1 MGGKYVIM
9 IGIAFITFRE
19 VLEAALVVTL
29 VLAASKG
36 TPRRG
41 RWVAGGVACG
51 IAGASIVA
59 ALAAEISALLE
70 GVGQEVFNACVL
82 FIAVAMLSWHN
93 IWMGRHGKEM
103 AAEAARLGSQV
114 LSGGRPLYALSIAVG
129 IAVLREGSELVLF
142 LDGLVAAG
150 NGADLVPGMLLGL
163 VCGIALGGVI
173 YFGLLRIPT
182 RHLFRVTGWMILL
195 LAAGMAAQG
204 AAFLTQADYLPA
216 LGNRLWDT
224 SAILS
229 ENSIPGQILHVLVGY
244 VAQPSGIQLVF
255 YAATILVV
263 GILMRIFGNAGPT
276 VSRAATAAL
285 LFWAGAATLHP
296 ARADFQ
302 VRSPTVEYQEIE
314 FEHNGDTTFDR
325 RNSGMSNDQS
335 YTFSIGYGVT
345 AWWKTEL
352 EAETA
357 APPGENLK
365 FDATTW
371 ENTFQITETG
381 EYWADLGFFFEYSH
395 AHQHGDPE
403 SVTFGPL
410 VQKEI
415 GSTLHTFNFLLDKD
429 MGSGAS
435 DGTGL
440 ELAWQS
446 LWRINQYASPGIEY
460 YGEIDDLGHPGKLSQ
475 QQHRVGPV
483 VVGAVA
489 FPPNGKIKYEV
500 GYLFGLTN
508 ATERGAVRWKFEYE
522 AHF

>member
-1 MGGKYVIM
+1 
-9 IGIAFITFRE
+9 
-19 VLEAALVVTL
+19 
-29 VLAASKG
+29 
-36 TPRRG
+36 
-41 RWVAGGVACG
+41 
-51 IAGASIVA
+51 
-59 ALAAEISALLE
+59 
-70 GVGQEVFNACVL
+70 
-82 FIAVAMLSWHN
+82 
-93 IWMGRHGKEM
+93 
-103 AAEAARLGSQV
+103 
-114 LSGGRPLYALSIAVG
+114 
-129 IAVLREGSELVLF
+129 
-142 LDGLVAAG
+142 
-150 NGADLVPGMLLGL
+150 
-163 VCGIALGGVI
+163 
-173 YFGLLRIPT
+173 
-182 RHLFRVTGWMILL
+182 
-195 LAAGMAAQG
+195 
-204 AAFLTQADYLPA
+204 
-216 LGNRLWDT
+216 
-224 SAILS
+224 
-229 ENSIPGQILHVLVGY
+229 PGQILHVLVGY

-263 GILMRIFGNAGPT
+263 GTLMRIFGNAGPT
-276 VSRAATAAL
+276 VSRAATAL
-285 LFWAGAATLHP
+285 LLLWAAGATLAP

-345 AWWKTEL
+345 PWWKTEL

-357 APPGENLK
+357 APPGANLMY
-365 FDATTW
+365 DATTW

-415 GSTLHTFNFLLDKD
+415 GNTLHTFNFLLDKE
-429 MGSGAS
+429 MGSGAA

-446 LWRINQYASPGIEY
+446 LWRINPYASPGIEY
-460 YGEIDDLGHPGKLSQ
+460 YGEIDDLGHPGKPSQ
-475 QQHRVGPV
+475 QQHRIGPV

>member
-1 MGGKYVIM
+1 M

-41 RWVAGGVACG
+41 RWVAGGVAFG
-51 IAGASIVA
+51 VVGASVVA

-82 FIAVAMLSWHN
+82 FLAVAMLGWHN
-93 IWMGRHGKEM
+93 VWMGRHGKEM
-103 AAEAARLGSQV
+103 AAEAARLGRLV
-114 LSGGRPLYALSIAVG
+114 LTGGRPLYALSIAVG
-129 IAVLREGSELVLF
+129 LAVLREGSELVLF

-150 NGADLVPGMLLGL
+150 NGGDLWQGVLLGFGA
-163 VCGIALGGVI
+163 GIALGSI
-173 YFGLLRIPT
+173 LYMGLLRIPA

-195 LAAGMAAQG
+195 LAAGMAAQA

-224 SAILS
+224 SALLS
-229 ENSIPGQILHVLVGY
+229 ESSILGQILHVLVGY

-255 YAATILVV
+255 YVATILIV
-263 GILMRIFGNAGPT
+263 GALMRLFGNAAPA
-276 VSRAATAAL
+276 VSRAAATAL
-285 LFWAGAATLHP
+285 LLWAGAGALSP

-302 VRSPTVEYQEIE
+302 VRSPTVEYQEVE

-325 RNSGMSNDQS
+325 RNSGKSNDQS

-345 AWWKTEL
+345 SWWMTEL

-365 FDATTW
+365 YDATTW
-371 ENTFQITETG
+371 ENTFQLTETG

-395 AHQHGDPE
+395 AHQKGDPE

-415 GSTLHTFNFLLDKD
+415 GSTLHTFNLLFEKE

-440 ELAWQS
+440 QLAWQS

-460 YGEIDDLGHPGKLSQ
+460 YGEIDDLGHPGKPAD
-475 QQHRVGPV
+475 QQHRIGPV

-500 GYLFGLTN
+500 GYLFGLTD